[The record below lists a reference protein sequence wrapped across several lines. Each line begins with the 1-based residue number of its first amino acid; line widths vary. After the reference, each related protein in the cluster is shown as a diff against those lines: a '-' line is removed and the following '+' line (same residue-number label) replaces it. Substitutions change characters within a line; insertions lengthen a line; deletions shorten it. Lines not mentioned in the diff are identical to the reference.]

1 MLATRW
7 ALLLRRLLLL
17 LGLYFVLRLVFF
29 FCNHRVVEDVGFW
42 RIAQAFLYGLRFDLS
57 ALTAINLVFIVLS
70 FLPRG
75 LEPKPAYE
83 WFLKAVFLALNIP
96 FLVINVIDVEFFQFN
111 GHRLTYQLLGLAG
124 DPGVKWTTLV
134 RTYWPLLL
142 LGLFLIALLSLLYGK
157 AAPRPIKEPPSGSP
171 SPLKG
176 ERAGVRGEAV
186 RLISASS
193 KPLNIWLW
201 MLNLALIFPLSIL
214 VFRGGLQWRPI
225 SPARA
230 MDLNHPGLAQLA
242 LNSSFTVL
250 KTFRNK
256 VLLRHNYFAK
266 RDDVLKLLRPLAN
279 GGESPLGDEH
289 RRDNIVILVLES
301 FSAEY
306 WGAGNGGNRYTPFLD
321 SLAGQSLFFP
331 FNYANG
337 RASIEAMPSILAGLP
352 SLMSEPF
359 INSAYQSDEL
369 LGLGAVLSRE
379 GYTTSF
385 FHGGK
390 NGTMHFD
397 VFMHLAGMQHYFGL
411 NQYPRRQQDY
421 DGTWGIYDEP
431 FLQFVATELSAQK
444 PPFATAIFTLSSH
457 HPYRIPEKYR
467 GRFKKGTL
475 PVHEVIGYT
484 DYAVE
489 RFFETARQQPW
500 FTNTLFIITADHT
513 QKLETPEYANTLGQY
528 RVPLLVFHPQRKFPD
543 VNAARI
549 TQQVDILPSILDYL
563 GIKPDRRL
571 LFGKSIFRPGD
582 GRAFLNVNGHYW
594 LVRDQRAFEFI
605 PEGPGGNLFDLAKDP
620 QLKSP
625 LLDDS
630 DARRDLERESEA
642 LLQYFNNGLID
653 NNLYDRSADFPVRS
667 NVK

>member
-17 LGLYFVLRLVFF
+17 LGIYFVLRLLFI
-29 FCNHRVVEDVGFW
+29 FCNHRVVEDAGFW
-42 RIAQAFLYGLRFDLS
+42 RIAEAFFYGLRFDLS
-57 ALTAINLVFIVLS
+57 ALVAINLVFIVLS

-75 LEPKPAYE
+75 PEPRPAYE
-83 WFLKAVFLALNIP
+83 RFLKAVFLVTNIP
-96 FLVINVIDVEFFQFN
+96 FVLINVVDLEFFQFT
-111 GHRLTYQLLGLAG
+111 GRRLTYQLLGLAG
-124 DPGVKWTTLV
+124 DPGVKWTTLAL
-134 RTYWPLLL
+134 TYWPLVF

-157 AAPRPIKEPPSGSP
+157 AAPPLLKGATRGSP
-171 SPLKG
+171 SPLEG
-176 ERAGVRGEAV
+176 ERVGVRGEAV
-186 RLISASS
+186 RLIPGSS

-201 MLNLALIFPLSIL
+201 LLNLALIFPLMIL
-214 VFRGGLQWRPI
+214 AFRGGLQWRPI

-230 MDLNHPGLAQLA
+230 MDLNHAGLAQLA

-250 KTFRNK
+250 KSFRNK
-256 VLLRHNYFAK
+256 GLIRHNYFP
-266 RDDVLKLLRPLAN
+266 RREDVLEQLRPLAN
-279 GGESPLGDEH
+279 GGESLLGDESH
-289 RRDNIVILVLES
+289 RDNIVILILES

-306 WGAGNGGNRYTPFLD
+306 WGAGNGGNGYTPFLD
-321 SLAGQSLFFP
+321 SLASQSLFFP
-331 FNYANG
+331 RNYANG

-359 INSAYQSDEL
+359 IDSAYQSDEL
-369 LGLGAVLSRE
+369 LGLGTVLARD

-397 VFMHLAGMQHYFGL
+397 AFMHLAGMQHYFGL
-411 NQYPRRQQDY
+411 NEYPRRQEDY

-431 FLQFVATELSAQK
+431 FLQFVATELSVQK

-457 HPYRIPEKYR
+457 HPYPIPEKYR

-475 PVHEVIGYT
+475 PVHESIGYT

-489 RFFETARQQPW
+489 RFFDTARQQPW
-500 FTNTLFIITADHT
+500 YTNTLFIITADHT

-528 RVPLLVFHPQRKFPD
+528 RVPLLVFHPQRKFPN
-543 VNAARI
+543 VNGMRI
-549 TQQVDILPSILDYL
+549 TQQVDILASVLDYL

-571 LFGKSIFRPGD
+571 LFGKSIFRSGE
-582 GRAFLNVNGHYW
+582 GRAFLHVNGHYW
-594 LVRDQRAFEFI
+594 LVRGQQAFEFN
-605 PEGPGGNLFDLAKDP
+605 PEGPGGNLFDLTQDP

-625 LLDDS
+625 LSGDPE
-630 DARRDLERESEA
+630 ARRNLEKESKA
-642 LLQYFNNGLID
+642 LVQYFNNGLID

-667 NVK
+667 NAK